1 MYTGGSPRQNI
12 IIKFSKLEER
22 ILKAVRKKPTN
33 QPNKQKPNNTWRDP
47 SWPDCWLFSRNL
59 SEWEVVGW
67 DFPKTKRQKL
77 VGWKTAHSKAVPQ
90 VWRRDR
96 QLRTNNS
103 WENLLL
109 PQLSYKK
116 CWRCFFKLE
125 ERDADVKTRYRRK
138 DNVSSTIQNMARN
151 VLWRV
156 VLYGCFLSC
165 FFLLLSS

>member
-96 QLRTNNS
+96 QLRTIIA
-103 WENLLL
+103 
-109 PQLSYKK
+109 
-116 CWRCFFKLE
+116 
-125 ERDADVKTRYRRK
+125 ERIYYCHSCLTR
-138 DNVSSTIQNMARN
+138 NAEGVSSN
-151 VLWRV
+151 WRKEM
-156 VLYGCFLSC
+156 LMLRRGIEGKTMFHQQFKTWRGMYYEG
-165 FFLLLSS
+165 